1 MPADLVVWTLF
12 LAMGSLLTFV
22 VLGVIFWWM
31 WREGERWEGES
42 PYTKLPLR
50 PATSL
55 SYFAA
60 ERALIFMDSFHDY
73 ENRIFK
79 LSKAAFCRET
89 GRIFPDCVRWTGRIE
104 VGWDFIVKRY
114 PGQYVSWGSLSPA
127 QQLVVRKAHASL
139 LGFQTEHSSPTSSP
153 KAVEP
158 EYAFTIPGPLYVD
171 FASKVLVG
179 WQSVPET
186 NLEVLIVQKPIR

>member
-1 MPADLVVWTLF
+1 MTTDLLLWTLF
-12 LAMGSLLTFV
+12 LAIGTLLTFV
-22 VLGVIFWWM
+22 VLGLLFWWM

-60 ERALIFMDSFHDY
+60 ERALLFMDGFHDY
-73 ENRIFK
+73 ENRIFT
-79 LSKAAFCRET
+79 LSQAAFCRET
-89 GRIFPDCVRWTGRIE
+89 GRLFTDCVRWTGRIE
-104 VGWDFIVKRY
+104 VGWDFIAKRY

-139 LGFQTEHSSPTSSP
+139 LGFQTECSSPTSSP

-158 EYAFTIPGPLYVD
+158 EYAFTKPGPLYVD

-186 NLEVLIVQKPIR
+186 HLEVLIVQKPIR

>member
-1 MPADLVVWTLF
+1 MPTDLMIWMLF
-12 LAMGSLLTFV
+12 LAIGTLSTFL
-22 VLGVIFWWM
+22 VLGWVFWWI

-60 ERALIFMDSFHDY
+60 ERVLLFMDSFHDY
-73 ENRIFK
+73 ENRIFR
-79 LSKAAFCRET
+79 LNKAAFCRET
-89 GRIFPDCVRWTGRIE
+89 GRIFIDCVRWTGRIE
-104 VGWDFIVKRY
+104 VGWDFIAKRY

-127 QQLVVRKAHASL
+127 QQLIVRKAHASL
-139 LGFQTEHSSPTSSP
+139 LGFQTEHSSPVASP
-153 KAVEP
+153 RAVES
-158 EYAFTIPGPLYVD
+158 EYAFARPGPLYVD
-171 FASKVLVG
+171 FSSKVLVG